1 MEKQEVF
8 IEAIDV
14 VSYGADLDNHMV
26 VFQFEGFRSG
36 AENAEDI
43 FIDLPLHQDFYEAM
57 KSYCSY
63 YEGFMLQK
71 FAEK

>member
-1 MEKQEVF
+1 MEKENVF
-8 IEAIDV
+8 IEAIDII
-14 VSYGADLDNHMV
+14 SYGANMDEEMV
-26 VFQFEGFRSG
+26 VFQIEGFRNG
-36 AENAEDI
+36 AENIEDI